1 MSEITTKNDVEV
13 MTKSD
18 IVDKVS
24 HRIYDRHRGSK
35 VICESVIDKML
46 EQIKASVMNEGQ
58 TVVFSG
64 IGVFS
69 CNTKGER
76 VGRNPKTGVPSNI
89 PARQKLRF
97 SVTPPFRKR
106 IINQIK

>member
-1 MSEITTKNDVEV
+1 MSKVTKVDIEV
-13 MTKSD
+13 ITKSD
-18 IVDKVS
+18 IVDEVS
-24 HRIYDRHRGSK
+24 HRIYNRHRGSK

-46 EQIKASVMNEGQ
+46 AQIKASVMDEGQ

-69 CNTKGER
+69 RNTKDER
-76 VGRNPKTGVPSNI
+76 KGRNPRTGVPSNI
-89 PARQKLRF
+89 AARQKLRF
-97 SVTPPFRKR
+97 SVTAPFRKR